1 MKKILYILILFAL
14 TGCGYEPI
22 YVQKN
27 LTNIEI
33 KSIKLEGDKKI
44 NRKIISQIAPK
55 LSKNNALAYDLE
67 LNSNQFIDTVAKDS
81 AGNTTTYRMTVEVD
95 LFLKGSND
103 KNKSKKFILSFT
115 YNTRDNKFNLLQYQK
130 NIENNLINKI
140 SQEIKIFLNS

>member
-55 LSKNNALAYDLE
+55 LNKNNALAYDLE
-67 LNSNQFIDTVAKDS
+67 LNSNQFIDAVAKDS

-95 LFLKGSND
+95 LFLKGSSD

>member
-1 MKKILYILILFAL
+1 MKKFLYILILFAL
-14 TGCGYEPI
+14 TSCGYEPI

-67 LNSNQFIDTVAKDS
+67 LNSKQFIDTVAKDS

-95 LFLKGSND
+95 LFLKGLND

>member
-55 LSKNNALAYDLE
+55 LNKNNALAYDLE
-67 LNSNQFIDTVAKDS
+67 LNSNQFIDAVAKDS